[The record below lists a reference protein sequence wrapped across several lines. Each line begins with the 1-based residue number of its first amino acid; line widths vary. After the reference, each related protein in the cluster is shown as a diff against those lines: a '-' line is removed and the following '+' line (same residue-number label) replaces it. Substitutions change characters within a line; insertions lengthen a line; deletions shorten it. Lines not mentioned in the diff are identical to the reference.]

1 MNNEK
6 KKYRD
11 MMRLQN
17 MQLHVKN
24 LMTKGISIRQI
35 IEKYQKQLRR

>member
-17 MQLHVKN
+17 MPTTCKKFDDQRHINLKN
-24 LMTKGISIRQI
+24 N
-35 IEKYQKQLRR
+35 